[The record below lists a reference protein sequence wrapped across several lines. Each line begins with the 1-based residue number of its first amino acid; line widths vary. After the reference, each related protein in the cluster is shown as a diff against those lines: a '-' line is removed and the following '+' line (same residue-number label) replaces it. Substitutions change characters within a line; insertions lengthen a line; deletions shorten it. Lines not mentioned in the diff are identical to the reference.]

1 MRLAFRI
8 RNANETMRIKPVA
21 WWLCNSKRSSAGE
34 YDKWPSSPSPRK
46 LMRHTRA
53 DFAKQKRELNGRSE
67 LIGLDFFGRFAP
79 CCVLTGRRVRR
90 IHDNVFRTKMP
101 LFSSIQS
108 FIKPICNEFPQASL
122 RTVSKRMWSNN
133 NNQQHNSL
141 CWRPMSRVVLRDVKF
156 DRFFFAKQRH
166 FY

>member
-67 LIGLDFFGRFAP
+67 LIGLDFFLEDSRLAAYWP
-79 CCVLTGRRVRR
+79 AAVCA
-90 IHDNVFRTKMP
+90 VFTIMSFGPRC
-101 LFSSIQS
+101 LFSAR
-108 FIKPICNEFPQASL
+108 FRAS
-122 RTVSKRMWSNN
+122 SNQFAMNSRRPLCEQLARECGATTTTN
-133 NNQQHNSL
+133 NTTHSVGDQ
-141 CWRPMSRVVLRDVKF
+141 CRE
-156 DRFFFAKQRH
+156 
-166 FY
+166 